1 MHQSLNKKINGIY
14 AITPNEPVNLTLI
27 EKVIIKYK
35 VSVIQYRHKTT
46 DEIIKY
52 KEAKDIQQ
60 LCSIHNTLFI
70 LNDDINLAEKIGAD
84 GVHLGKNDE
93 SVLTARK
100 ILGNR
105 AIIGASCYDDVNL
118 AIQAQED
125 GASYVAF
132 GALFSS
138 ITKPNAKHC
147 GLDII
152 TKAKHILNIPIIGIG
167 GLNLDNQ
174 QLAYNAGCDAVAMIN
189 ALFKVSSK

>member
-125 GASYVAF
+125 GSTTC
-132 GALFSS
+132 L
-138 ITKPNAKHC
+138 
-147 GLDII
+147 
-152 TKAKHILNIPIIGIG
+152 
-167 GLNLDNQ
+167 
-174 QLAYNAGCDAVAMIN
+174 
-189 ALFKVSSK
+189 

>member
-46 DEIIKY
+46 DETIKH

-100 ILGNR
+100 ILGDR
-105 AIIGASCYDDVNL
+105 AIIGASCYNDIDL

-147 GLDII
+147 ELDVI
-152 TKAKHILNIPIIGIG
+152 TKAKQLLDIPIVGIG
-167 GLNLDNQ
+167 GINFNNRH
-174 QLAYNAGCDAVAMIN
+174 LAYSAGCDAVAIIE
-189 ALFKVSSK
+189 AIAQG